1 MTIISTADRVEQEI
15 ADAAGFDLFPVK
27 PVTLEQALDIAEERA
42 YAAKTPAF
50 PPVTDTIVWFKQV
63 DWADVRRRCR
73 AGLNN
78 VGLVLAVTGEKIHD
92 VGCYLA
98 NV

>member
-1 MTIISTADRVEQEI
+1 MTIISTAEVI
-15 ADAAGFDLFPVK
+15 TPMDLG
-27 PVTLEQALDIAEERA
+27 EGSLDLGSPDEN
-42 YAAKTPAF
+42 YKAF
-50 PPVTDTIVWFKQV
+50 PPVTDTIVWIKQV

-92 VGCYLA
+92 FGCYLA
-98 NV
+98 EV